1 MTMYIKSL
9 ALGAGF
15 AALAAATPASAQYYP
30 NYGYNQ
36 YGYTGYNYQANATNM
51 AAQRCTAAV
60 QQRLSMRGRT
70 GIIEQLFG
78 INTHNNAR
86 VLSVSQVTPRRQNVR
101 VRGFASSGRLAT
113 IITARMPGA
122 CWAPT
127 MPSPRRTSAST
138 APWII
143 AAMSVMST
151 STAAKRER
159 L

>member
-36 YGYTGYNYQANATNM
+36 YGYTGYNYQGNATNR

-101 VRGFASSGRLAT
+101 VRGFASSGRLAYNNY
-113 IITARMPGA
+113 GA
-122 CWAPT
+122 NAWGMLGSNYAQPAADLRFNCT
-127 MPSPRRTSAST
+127 VDYRGYVRDVDINRR
-138 APWII
+138 
-143 AAMSVMST
+143 
-151 STAAKRER
+151 
-159 L
+159 